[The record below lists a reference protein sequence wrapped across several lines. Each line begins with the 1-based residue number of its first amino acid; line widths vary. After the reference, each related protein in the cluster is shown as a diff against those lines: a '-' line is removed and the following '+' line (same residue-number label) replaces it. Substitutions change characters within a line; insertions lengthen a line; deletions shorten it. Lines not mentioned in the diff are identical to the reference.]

1 MCPCLVESTFLV
13 CKACTSIS
21 KRVRW
26 FKVLSPAPP
35 FLVHAASGRKDVAPR
50 CAQSCKLTRFMWF
63 VAFCKIWWRPWP
75 CSSTVGGWGGRDGV
89 NRMEFNSM
97 RSGPDFFNHL
107 GLLVSRGCVCSTV
120 ELLRV
125 GPATLA
131 TSDLGATVLMALAE
145 VGFRL

>member
-1 MCPCLVESTFLV
+1 
-13 CKACTSIS
+13 
-21 KRVRW
+21 
-26 FKVLSPAPP
+26 
-35 FLVHAASGRKDVAPR
+35 
-50 CAQSCKLTRFMWF
+50 
-63 VAFCKIWWRPWP
+63 
-75 CSSTVGGWGGRDGV
+75 
-89 NRMEFNSM
+89 MEFNSM

>member
-1 MCPCLVESTFLV
+1 
-13 CKACTSIS
+13 
-21 KRVRW
+21 
-26 FKVLSPAPP
+26 
-35 FLVHAASGRKDVAPR
+35 
-50 CAQSCKLTRFMWF
+50 
-63 VAFCKIWWRPWP
+63 
-75 CSSTVGGWGGRDGV
+75 VGGWGGRDGV

>member
-1 MCPCLVESTFLV
+1 
-13 CKACTSIS
+13 
-21 KRVRW
+21 
-26 FKVLSPAPP
+26 
-35 FLVHAASGRKDVAPR
+35 
-50 CAQSCKLTRFMWF
+50 
-63 VAFCKIWWRPWP
+63 
-75 CSSTVGGWGGRDGV
+75 
-89 NRMEFNSM
+89 MEFNSM
-97 RSGPDFFNHL
+97 RSGPDFNKNHL